1 MQRLPEQITGAPLRT
16 VRPLMLRGLYANPEK
31 ELVRLDRAGLVTRI
45 APGTYTA
52 KPDSIPVPWRPAFEQ
67 AAMAYA
73 TTQYGNRV
81 PVLYGIGAARFHHAI
96 PRAIAVTVIAVPQQ
110 HRPVTLAGG
119 GTLIFTT
126 TDVDNLEASLEQTT
140 LGGFLVT
147 TPEQTMVDLLARPE
161 LGGMPD
167 QALAAV
173 AALAAT
179 VDPDHVHEL
188 ATRRPRTVRLKVDRE
203 LAGGMAIGTTARYR
217 TETAVVAVPTC
228 WE

>member
-1 MQRLPEQITGAPLRT
+1 MVRQRLPEQITAAPLRT
-16 VRPLMLRGLYANPEK
+16 VRPMMLRGLYANPEK
-31 ELVRLDRAGLVTRI
+31 ELVRLNRAGLVTRI

-52 KPDSIPVPWRPAFEQ
+52 KPDTIPATAPWRPAFEQ

-110 HRPVTLAGG
+110 HRPVTLPDG
-119 GTLIFTT
+119 GTVIFTT
-126 TDVDNLEASLEQTT
+126 TDVDKLEARLEQTP

-147 TPEQTMVDLLARPE
+147 TPEQTMIDLLARPE
-161 LGGMPD
+161 LGGMP
-167 QALAAV
+167 AEAAAAA

-179 VDPDHVHEL
+179 VDADHVHEL
-188 ATRRPRTVRLKVDRE
+188 AATRPRTVRLKVDHH
-203 LAGGMAIGTTARYR
+203 LVGTQRADR
-217 TETAVVAVPTC
+217 
-228 WE
+228 